1 MLGHHHIDQAAYLS
15 ALQYFIQVSRTV
27 KDRGRASMATKNNE
41 FMQAV
46 RFLPPFALQ
55 MYRKHLPRA
64 QVLDG

>member
-1 MLGHHHIDQAAYLS
+1 VLGIDQAAYLS

-55 MYRKHLPRA
+55 MYRSKHLPHA
-64 QVLDG
+64 PVLDG